1 MPKNGKES
9 DKKISTE
16 LNYQPKNAKVIQ
28 KKHTKVSWGYQLL
41 KS

>member
-28 KKHTKVSWGYQLL
+28 KKHIQKFPGGTSF
-41 KS
+41 